1 MCKMHIYTEPMN
13 DPIPAFIPSAAASA
27 DEAALLRA
35 FQALLAPLAEL
46 AVARGLPCPVAE
58 NLMRLAWVQAANR
71 AHHMLPPHRRV
82 SRIATSTGLSRREVT
97 RLTTQDV
104 DRAEPSRR
112 PLANEVFARW
122 LSDPQ
127 CRQADGRPR
136 RLPRS
141 GPAPSFEW
149 LAQSVTKDVHPRT
162 LLDELLRLNLVRLD
176 DRGDEVELLRE
187 AFVPRGDSLR
197 MMELLADN
205 TSDHLRAAVDNVLGR
220 GREHLEQ
227 AVFADELS
235 SESLKCVRQ
244 HMNEEWQALLA
255 RLVPLLE
262 GLIEDDA
269 RAGRLQDQRLRVG
282 LYSFT
287 APMGEDK

>member
-1 MCKMHIYTEPMN
+1 MN
-13 DPIPAFIPSAAASA
+13 DPVPAFIPSAAASA

-35 FQALLAPLAEL
+35 FSALLEPLAEL

-58 NLMRLAWVQAANR
+58 NLMRQAWVRAANR
-71 AHHMLPPHRRV
+71 AHQMLPPHRRV

-97 RLTTQDV
+97 RLTAPAAES
-104 DRAEPSRR
+104 AEPPRR

-122 LSDPQ
+122 MSDPQ
-127 CRQADGRPR
+127 CRQVDGRPR

-149 LAQSVTKDVHPRT
+149 LAQSITKDVHPRT
-162 LLDELLRLNLVRLD
+162 LLDELLRLNLVRLAD
-176 DRGDEVELLRE
+176 SGDEVELLRE
-187 AFVPRGDSLR
+187 AFVPKGDRLR
-197 MMELLADN
+197 MMELMTDN
-205 TSDHLRAAVDNVLGR
+205 TADHLRAAVDNVLGR

-235 SESLKCVRQ
+235 ESSMHVFRA
-244 HMNEEWQALLA
+244 HMNTEWQALLA

-262 GLIEDDA
+262 GLIQDDVQ
-269 RAGRLQDQRLRVG
+269 AGRNQDQRLRVG
-282 LYSFT
+282 LYSYT
-287 APMGEDK
+287 APMGAQK

>member
-1 MCKMHIYTEPMN
+1 
-13 DPIPAFIPSAAASA
+13 
-27 DEAALLRA
+27 
-35 FQALLAPLAEL
+35 
-46 AVARGLPCPVAE
+46 
-58 NLMRLAWVQAANR
+58 
-71 AHHMLPPHRRV
+71 
-82 SRIATSTGLSRREVT
+82 
-97 RLTTQDV
+97 
-104 DRAEPSRR
+104 
-112 PLANEVFARW
+112 
-122 LSDPQ
+122 
-127 CRQADGRPR
+127 
-136 RLPRS
+136 
-141 GPAPSFEW
+141 
-149 LAQSVTKDVHPRT
+149 VTKDVHPRT

-220 GREHLEQ
+220 DREHMEQ

-235 SESLKCVRQ
+235 DESLKRVRQ
-244 HMNEEWQALLA
+244 HMTEEWQALLA

-269 RAGRLQDQRLRVG
+269 RAGRPQDQRLRVG

-287 APMGEDK
+287 APMGEDE

>member
-1 MCKMHIYTEPMN
+1 MCKLHIYTERMN
-13 DPIPAFIPSAAASA
+13 DPVPGFIPQAAASA
-27 DEAALLRA
+27 DEAALLSA
-35 FQALLAPLAEL
+35 FSALLAPLADL

-58 NLMRLAWVQAANR
+58 NLMRQAWVQAANR
-71 AHHMLPPHRRV
+71 AHHTLPAHRRV
-82 SRIATSTGLSRREVT
+82 SRIATTTGLSRREVT
-97 RLTTQDV
+97 RLTSEEHSATE
-104 DRAEPSRR
+104 APRR

-127 CRQADGRPR
+127 CRREDGRLR
-136 RLPRS
+136 RLPRT
-141 GPAPSFEW
+141 GPAPSFEA

-187 AFVPRGDSLR
+187 AFVPQGDRLR
-197 MMELLADN
+197 MMQLLADN

-235 SESLKCVRQ
+235 TESIRRAREY
-244 HMNEEWQALLA
+244 MSEEWQALLSRA
-255 RLVPLLE
+255 VPLLE
-262 GLIEDDA
+262 GLIADDVERG
-269 RAGRLQDQRLRVG
+269 RAQDQRLRVG
-282 LYSFT
+282 LYCYTS
-287 APMGEDK
+287 PMGENQ

>member
-1 MCKMHIYTEPMN
+1 MN
-13 DPIPAFIPSAAASA
+13 DPIPGFIPSAAASA

-35 FQALLAPLAEL
+35 FSALLAPLAEL

-58 NLMRLAWVQAANR
+58 NLMRQAWVQAASR
-71 AHHMLPPHRRV
+71 AHHALPTHRRV

-97 RLTTQDV
+97 RLTSEDQTD
-104 DRAEPSRR
+104 AEAPRR

-122 LSDPQ
+122 LSDPL
-127 CRQADGRPR
+127 CRQADGRLR

-187 AFVPRGDSLR
+187 AFVPRGDRLR
-197 MMELLADN
+197 MMQLLADN
-205 TSDHLRAAVDNVLGR
+205 TSDHLRAAVDNVLDR

-235 SESLKCVRQ
+235 SESLQLARQ
-244 HMNEEWQALLA
+244 HMTEEWQALLA

-262 GLIEDDA
+262 GLIAEDV
-269 RAGRLQDQRLRVG
+269 RLGRTQDQRLRVG
-282 LYSFT
+282 LYCYTS
-287 APMGEDK
+287 PMGENT

>member
-1 MCKMHIYTEPMN
+1 MN
-13 DPIPAFIPSAAASA
+13 DPIPGFIPTAAASA
-27 DEAALLRA
+27 DEAALVQA
-35 FQALLAPLAEL
+35 FSALLAPLAEL

-58 NLMRLAWVQAANR
+58 DLMRQAWVQAASR
-71 AHHMLPPHRRV
+71 AHHTLPAHRRV
-82 SRIATSTGLSRREVT
+82 SRIATTTGLSRREVT
-97 RLTTQDV
+97 RLTSED
-104 DRAEPSRR
+104 DKACAPARR

-122 LSDPQ
+122 LADPQ

-136 RLPRS
+136 RLPRN
-141 GPAPSFEW
+141 GPAPSFEA

-176 DRGDEVELLRE
+176 DAGDEVELLSE
-187 AFVPRGDSLR
+187 AFVPRGDRLR
-197 MMELLADN
+197 MMQLLADN

-235 SESLKCVRQ
+235 SHALQVARAQMSD
-244 HMNEEWQALLA
+244 EWNALLA

-262 GLIEDDA
+262 GLIADDV
-269 RAGRLQDQRLRVG
+269 RTGRVQDQRLRVG
-282 LYSFT
+282 LYCYTS
-287 APMGEDK
+287 PMGENK